1 MRSIIA
7 FVLAL
12 ALALAVACGG
22 GDDGGLPT
30 GTTVENG
37 DAEDSFPTAAIAVT
51 NAAAG
56 RAELTVELATTS
68 AARGSGLMGREE
80 LAEDR
85 GMLFVFPAD
94 TEARFW
100 MKDTSIPLSIAFI
113 AADGMI
119 LDVQEM
125 EPLSEELHRPP
136 EPYRYA
142 LELNQGWFE
151 RNGFRTG
158 DRVEV
163 PEAVQALAAGE

>member
-1 MRSIIA
+1 MRSAIA

-12 ALALAVACGG
+12 ALGLAVACG

-30 GTTVENG
+30 ATTVENG
-37 DAEDSFPTAAIAVT
+37 DAEDSLPTAAVALT
-51 NAAAG
+51 NDAGG
-56 RAELTVELATTS
+56 RAEPTVELATTS
-68 AARGSGLMGREE
+68 AARGRGLMGREE

-113 AADGMI
+113 GADGTI

-125 EPLSEELHRPP
+125 EPLSTVLHRPP
-136 EPYRYA
+136 SSYRYA
-142 LELNQGWFE
+142 LEVNQGWFG
-151 RNGFRTG
+151 RHGLGTG
-158 DRVEV
+158 DRLELPKGVGVVTDAE
-163 PEAVQALAAGE
+163 

>member
-1 MRSIIA
+1 VRSIIA

-22 GDDGGLPT
+22 GDDG
-30 GTTVENG
+30 
-37 DAEDSFPTAAIAVT
+37 FPTAAVALT
-51 NAAAG
+51 NDAGG

-113 AADGMI
+113 AADGTI
-119 LDVQEM
+119 LNVQEM
-125 EPLSEELHRPP
+125 EPLSEELHRSP

-151 RNGFRTG
+151 RNDFGTG

-163 PEAVQALAAGE
+163 PEAVQASAAGE

>member
-1 MRSIIA
+1 MRSAIA

-30 GTTVENG
+30 ATTVENG
-37 DAEDSFPTAAIAVT
+37 DAEDSFPTAAVALT
-51 NAAAG
+51 NDAGG

-68 AARGSGLMGREE
+68 AARGRGLMGREE

-85 GMLFVFPAD
+85 GMLFVFPSD
-94 TEARFW
+94 TEAGFW

-113 AADGMI
+113 AEDGTI
-119 LDVQEM
+119 LDVQDM
-125 EPLSEELHRPP
+125 EPFSTELHRPP
-136 EPYRYA
+136 RPYRYA
-142 LELNQGWFE
+142 LEVNQGWFG
-151 RNGFRTG
+151 RNGIGPG

-163 PEAVQALAAGE
+163 PEAVQASAAGE

>member
-1 MRSIIA
+1 MRSAIA
-7 FVLAL
+7 FALVL

-22 GDDGGLPT
+22 DDGGLPVA
-30 GTTVENG
+30 TTFENG

-68 AARGSGLMGREE
+68 AARGRGLMGREE

-113 AADGMI
+113 AADGTI

-125 EPLSEELHRPP
+125 EPFSVELRRPP

-151 RNGFRTG
+151 RNGFGTG

-163 PEAVQALAAGE
+163 PEAVSEAMEGE

>member
-1 MRSIIA
+1 MRSAIA

-22 GDDGGLPT
+22 GDDG
-30 GTTVENG
+30 
-37 DAEDSFPTAAIAVT
+37 FPTAAVALT
-51 NAAAG
+51 NDVGG

-113 AADGMI
+113 AADGTI
-119 LDVQEM
+119 LNVQEM
-125 EPLSEELHRPP
+125 EPLSEELHRSP

-151 RNGFRTG
+151 RNGFGTG

-163 PEAVQALAAGE
+163 PEAVQASAAGE

>member
-1 MRSIIA
+1 MRSAIA

-22 GDDGGLPT
+22 DDGGLPT
-30 GTTVENG
+30 ATTVENG
-37 DAEDSFPTAAIAVT
+37 DAEDSFPTAAVALT
-51 NAAAG
+51 NDAG
-56 RAELTVELATTS
+56 GWAELTVELATTS
-68 AARGSGLMGREE
+68 AARGRGLMGREE

-85 GMLFVFPAD
+85 GMLFVFSAD
-94 TEARFW
+94 TKTGFW

-113 AADGMI
+113 AADGTI
-119 LDVQEM
+119 LNVQEM

-142 LELNQGWFE
+142 LEVNQGWFG
-151 RNGFRTG
+151 RNGIGPG

-163 PEAVQALAAGE
+163 PEAVQASAAGE

>member
-1 MRSIIA
+1 MRSAIA
-7 FVLAL
+7 FVL

-22 GDDGGLPT
+22 DDGGLPT
-30 GTTVENG
+30 ATVENG
-37 DAEDSFPTAAIAVT
+37 DAEDSFPTAAVAVT
-51 NAAAG
+51 NDAGG

-68 AARGSGLMGREE
+68 AARGRGLMGREE

-125 EPLSEELHRPP
+125 EPFSTELHRPP
-136 EPYRYA
+136 QPYRYA
-142 LELNQGWFE
+142 LEVNQGWFG
-151 RNGFRTG
+151 RNGFEAG
-158 DRVEV
+158 DSVEV
-163 PEAVQALAAGE
+163 PGAIQASAAGE